1 MEVKIL
7 RFRVDLPQ
15 EFSGR
20 GGQPT
25 KLSKGSLTC
34 FGRGRTVDSHAK
46 EHKLLQRLV
55 SAELDRRFPALEM
68 IDGPV
73 NVGIVIWCV
82 RPKSHYSAKGL
93 KSNVPFHQTGYPDV
107 DKAARAILDTMSNR
121 VFKDDCV
128 VSTLVAKK
136 RYTERRS
143 NWISVCIEKESK
155 EEIK

>member
-1 MEVKIL
+1 MEVKIV

-15 EFSGR
+15 EFSGQ

-34 FGRGRTVDSHAK
+34 YGKGRTADIHAR
-46 EHKLLQRLV
+46 EHKLLKQIV
-55 SAELDRRFPALEM
+55 SAELDRRFPNLKR

-73 NVGIVIWCV
+73 RVGIVIWCV
-82 RPKSHYSAKGL
+82 RLKSHYNSKGL
-93 KSNVPFHQTGYPDV
+93 KANAPVYQIAYPDI
-107 DKAARAILDTMSNR
+107 DKAARAILDTMSKR
-121 VFKDDCV
+121 VFKDDCT

-136 RYTERRS
+136 RYTERCV
-143 NWISVCIEKESK
+143 NWISVCVEKEIE